1 MEEVAGDFPAVFC
14 SGGTSLY
21 RGKKLQKKNYKY
33 SNCICNMIQSSPS
46 GSLIPVFLDLV
57 Y

>member
-21 RGKKLQKKNYKY
+21 RGKNALAKASFYNFETYF
-33 SNCICNMIQSSPS
+33 SII
-46 GSLIPVFLDLV
+46 
-57 Y
+57 